1 MGPCHCRQ
9 SKIHTGSCCQ
19 MRRLPRSGRYTIMD
33 GVKKNCNDHVDV
45 FLLKYDP
52 YKKQELL
59 RFDLR
64 GYKTWVGSPERL
76 LCS

>member
-1 MGPCHCRQ
+1 
-9 SKIHTGSCCQ
+9 
-19 MRRLPRSGRYTIMD
+19 MD